1 MLASGGQI
9 DRLGFAAG
17 RLCLLPHSERSLDLC
32 KSDVTRQHMLAPWP
46 VHCEEGTITPHDV
59 EFPARCSGL
68 QTAARGL
75 ANHVAFEPTIRAN
88 MRGREPTLFANKPTF
103 RANSLQTAR

>member
-1 MLASGGQI
+1 VI
-9 DRLGFAAG
+9 FVRLTFHAA
-17 RLCLLPHSERSLDLC
+17 P
-32 KSDVTRQHMLAPWP
+32 T
-46 VHCEEGTITPHDV
+46 
-59 EFPARCSGL
+59 CSGL

-75 ANHVAFEPTIRAN
+75 ANNVAFEPTFRAN